1 MTDAFGRLAHTL
13 RGVFVIAKP
22 EPDRTMNIAS
32 HITPADMLSL
42 AFLLVDRHGAKAIG
56 YADLA
61 VGEME
66 EAGDDQR
73 ADAWRA
79 LKSVVEDALAGRLER
94 DSDVTLH

>member
-1 MTDAFGRLAHTL
+1 MITATR
-13 RGVFVIAKP
+13 
-22 EPDRTMNIAS
+22 
-32 HITPADMLSL
+32 ITPADMLSL
-42 AFLLVDRHGAKAIG
+42 AFLLVDRHGAKALG

-66 EAGDDQR
+66 EAGDAER

-94 DSDVTLH
+94 DMEVTLH

>member
-1 MTDAFGRLAHTL
+1 
-13 RGVFVIAKP
+13 
-22 EPDRTMNIAS
+22 MNIAP
-32 HITPADMLSL
+32 HITPSDMLSL
-42 AFLLVDRHGAKAIG
+42 AFLLVDRHGAKALG

-66 EAGDDQR
+66 DAGDDVR

-94 DSDVTLH
+94 DQDVTVH